1 MLPPMNTT
9 TAEAPWSRSVRYLPL
24 LGMAVFSV
32 LVAVVLLRVQEP
44 LAGLGDW
51 GYAGAFVAMLV
62 NNATIILPAV
72 GQLIVAGLSASLNP
86 VLLGIVGGVGG
97 TIGELTGYVLGVT
110 GRRVVSAENVDRRLR
125 RIPRRLFGPTLFLFA
140 ATPLPFDVVGILA
153 GTVRFPVW
161 RFLSWVGAGK
171 ILNTIAIALAARYTI
186 AWLQRVFEL
195 GG

>member
-1 MLPPMNTT
+1 MNA
-9 TAEAPWSRSVRYLPL
+9 TAAQASRSRSARYLPL
-24 LGMAVFSV
+24 LGVAVFSV
-32 LVAVVLLRVQEP
+32 LVAVVLLLVQEQ
-44 LAGLGDW
+44 LKGLGDW

-86 VLLGIVGGVGG
+86 VLLGVVGGVGG

-110 GRRVVSAENVDRRLR
+110 GRRVVSAENLDRRLR
-125 RIPRRLFGPTLFLFA
+125 RIPRRLFGPMLFVFA

-153 GTVRFPVW
+153 GTLRYPIW
-161 RFLSWVGAGK
+161 RFLFWVGAGK
-171 ILNTIAIALAARYTI
+171 ILNTIAIALAASSTI

-195 GG
+195 GS

>member
-1 MLPPMNTT
+1 MNATP
-9 TAEAPWSRSVRYLPL
+9 AEASRSRAARYLPL
-24 LGMAVFSV
+24 LAMVVFSV
-32 LVAVVLLRVQEP
+32 LVAVTLLLAQEP
-44 LAGLGDW
+44 LEGLGDW

-62 NNATIILPAV
+62 NNATIVLPAA

-86 VLLGIVGGVGG
+86 VLLGVVGGIGG

-110 GRRVVSAENVDRRLR
+110 GRRIVSAENVNRRLR
-125 RIPRRLFGPTLFLFA
+125 LIPRRLFGPTLFLFA
-140 ATPLPFDVVGILA
+140 ATPLPFDVAGIAA

-161 RFLSWVGAGK
+161 WFLFWVGAGK
-171 ILNTIAIALAARYTI
+171 ILNTIAIAVAARYTI

>member
-1 MLPPMNTT
+1 MNATP
-9 TAEAPWSRSVRYLPL
+9 AEASRSRVATYLPL
-24 LGMAVFSV
+24 LGMAGFSV

-44 LAGLGDW
+44 LERLGDW

-72 GQLIVAGLSASLNP
+72 GQLIVAGLSPSLHP
-86 VLLGIVGGVGG
+86 VLLGVVGGVGG

-110 GRRVVSAENVDRRLR
+110 GRRIVSGERVERRLR

-161 RFLSWVGAGK
+161 WFLLWVGAGK
-171 ILNTIAIALAARYTI
+171 ILNTIAIAIAARYTI
-186 AWLQRVFEL
+186 AWLERFFEL